1 MRTYYSGTT
10 EAAMR
15 SIWTS
20 IKKETGQSVILVA
33 LMIVVLCGVAALV
46 VDTGTAYVK
55 EGQLQTAADAAA
67 LAAAHDLPNA
77 TTAKSTA
84 VTYAMKNGIEAGHT
98 TATTPYKSDAK
109 KVEVVVTATVNYTFA
124 RILGFSSKDVSAR
137 AVAEKTGTNGGA
149 FGYAIFS
156 GNKTSRLGL
165 FSSSLIVNGSI
176 HGNQEVMMNGSS
188 MTVNGN
194 VEGAGAF
201 STNGST
207 ITITGLAQGS
217 SAVAHGSNINIGSLK
232 SVAASVI
239 DMPDLSATALAEA
252 QANGT
257 YYSGNKLYNGS
268 NIDVDKSVYVS
279 GTVTVAGSTF
289 KGVGI
294 LVATG
299 NIQLN
304 GSCIE
309 QTAAASVCIYSKS
322 GNIQINGSNIRI
334 DGVLYAPNGQIQVNG
349 SNIVINGR
357 VIASEV
363 QLNGSS
369 ITVNSSSGDTDFL
382 PGEIIR
388 LVE

>member
-1 MRTYYSGTT
+1 
-10 EAAMR
+10 MR
-15 SIWTS
+15 SIFKR
-20 IKKETGQSVILVA
+20 IKKETGQSTIIIA
-33 LMIVVLCGVAALV
+33 LAIVVLCGVTALV
-46 VDTGTAYVK
+46 VDTGTAYVQK
-55 EGQLQTAADAAA
+55 GQLQTAADAAA
-67 LAAAHDLPNA
+67 LAAAHELPNA
-77 TTAKSTA
+77 TKAKNEAA
-84 VTYAMKNGIEAGHT
+84 VYAEKNGVDAGNT
-98 TATTPYKSDAK
+98 TATTPYKSDPK

-124 RILGFSSKDVSAR
+124 RILGFNSQVVSAR
-137 AVAEKTGTNGGA
+137 AVAEKTGSSGGA

-156 GNKTSRLGL
+156 GNPKSRLGL
-165 FSSSLIVNGSI
+165 FSSSMTVNGSI
-176 HGNQEVMMNGSS
+176 HGNEEVMMNGSS

-194 VEGAGAF
+194 VEAAGKF
-201 STNGST
+201 STNGSQ
-207 ITITGLAQGS
+207 ITVTGTAQGS
-217 SAVAHGSNINIGSLK
+217 SATAHGSNISIGSLK
-232 SVAASVI
+232 SIAATVI

-257 YYSGNKLYNGS
+257 YYNGNKLYNGS
-268 NIDVDKSVYVS
+268 NIDVDKSIYVS

-309 QTAAASVCIYSKS
+309 QSAAASVCIYSKN
-322 GNIQINGSNIRI
+322 GDIQINGSNIRI

-349 SNIVINGR
+349 SSIVINGR
-357 VIASEV
+357 VIGKDV

-369 ITVNSSSGDTDFL
+369 ITVNATSGDTAFL